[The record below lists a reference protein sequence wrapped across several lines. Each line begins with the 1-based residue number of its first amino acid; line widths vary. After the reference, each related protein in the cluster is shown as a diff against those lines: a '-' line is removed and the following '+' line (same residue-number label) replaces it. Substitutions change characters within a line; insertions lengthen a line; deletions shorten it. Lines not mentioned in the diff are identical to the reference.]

1 MALNTLLARDFPAY
15 TSALT
20 DVRAA
25 VRQACSEA
33 GCDDDSSAS
42 WVLAVNEACMNV
54 IQHAYRFAEGR
65 SLRIELGVES
75 GRDGDELFTMICDNG
90 IPARIEDL
98 QPRAL
103 DDIRPGGLGV
113 HFIRELTDTMAY
125 LLPGDGW
132 QNRLRLTR
140 RLTASRDT
148 KAQGQ

>member
-1 MALNTLLARDFPAY
+1 MTTLLARDFPAY

-20 DVRAA
+20 EIRAA
-25 VRQACSEA
+25 VREACQAG
-33 GCDDDSSAS
+33 GCDEETTAA

-54 IQHAYRFAEGR
+54 IQHAYRFAEGQA
-65 SLRIELGVES
+65 LRVEVAVAGGEL
-75 GRDGDELFTMICDNG
+75 LTLICDNG

-103 DDIRPGGLGV
+103 DDLRPGGLGV

-132 QNRLRLTR
+132 QNRLRLGKR
-140 RLTASRDT
+140 IDT
-148 KAQGQ
+148 TGAAATSQGKESA

>member
-1 MALNTLLARDFPAY
+1 MQALLARDYPAY

-20 DVRAA
+20 EIRAA
-25 VRQACSEA
+25 VRQACLGA
-33 GCDDDSSAS
+33 GCDEETIAA

-54 IQHAYRFAEGR
+54 IQHAYHFAEGQA
-65 SLRIELGVES
+65 LRIEVGLA
-75 GRDGDELFTMICDNG
+75 GDELVTLICDNG

-103 DDIRPGGLGV
+103 DDLRPGGLGV

-132 QNRLRLTR
+132 QNRLRLGKR
-140 RLTASRDT
+140 IDT
-148 KAQGQ
+148 TGAAATSQGKEPA

>member
-1 MALNTLLARDFPAY
+1 MKHLLARDFPAT

-20 DVRAA
+20 EIRAT
-25 VRQACSEA
+25 VRQACQEA
-33 GCDDDSSAS
+33 GCDEETTAA
-42 WVLAVNEACMNV
+42 WVLAANEASMNV
-54 IQHAYRFAEGR
+54 IQHAYRFAEGQA
-65 SLRIELGVES
+65 LRIELGVS
-75 GRDGDELFTMICDNG
+75 DDELVTLICDNG

-103 DDIRPGGLGV
+103 DDLRPGGLGV

-140 RLTASRDT
+140 RLTANRD
-148 KAQGQ
+148 KEREQGQEKA